1 MHAAFSTRTPAAD
14 RCLMFVHVKQ
24 IPAGVHGRCRATVT
38 KASQV
43 PAASTEKLVYEAREL
58 AQLSQQNAS
67 QQDIDRHTSKLAE
80 LSAAAGT
87 NKVSIEI
94 NDGWFKAY
102 TLLGR
107 TAQRFRTV
115 ITLGILSFNS
125 YKPTDLKIKITST
138 DAGGVY
144 KGERDGLQ
152 HAYVIATPFD
162 VVESSGDSDEGAKPT
177 GIKGRSLAIGE
188 YALADDNPQRLK
200 ITFKKMQLEPVV
212 DSPTDMQCWLDTF
225 APHNLDMDFETGV
238 LVVDLPA
245 SSPEGWMDYLLMLPE
260 YQLVQGNM
268 GSTTLLERV

>member
-125 YKPTDLKIKITST
+125 YKPTDLK
-138 DAGGVY
+138 VC
-144 KGERDGLQ
+144 R
-152 HAYVIATPFD
+152 
-162 VVESSGDSDEGAKPT
+162 PT
-177 GIKGRSLAIGE
+177 QTAVS
-188 YALADDNPQRLK
+188 
-200 ITFKKMQLEPVV
+200 
-212 DSPTDMQCWLDTF
+212 
-225 APHNLDMDFETGV
+225 
-238 LVVDLPA
+238 
-245 SSPEGWMDYLLMLPE
+245 
-260 YQLVQGNM
+260 
-268 GSTTLLERV
+268 